1 MRKLFYLVVSI
12 VIFGLII
19 SGCFFHVVPPLG
31 QDGSIDIVKDGVSY
45 KTNLIA
51 GQHTVAGSITVSND
65 DENLFVTYETVDN
78 WLINE
83 THLYVG
89 TTIPTN
95 SAPGKFPYKHEELGG
110 ITTDTYVIP
119 MEDLGVVPCDI
130 IYIAAHAELVK
141 GETEETGWAEG
152 VKIRPGKNWAM
163 YFEYITLPCG
173 SEIPEPIISVF
184 QEIDLTLG
192 GVIEVT
198 DPQSPIEGV
207 KLKIL
212 PISANKAKKF
222 IAKIS
227 IGFLDDV
234 SFAELPDYQGFLK
247 PPVVVQ
253 SDILFENNCIL
264 EIPYNEHE
272 LSNAGVDESKKVN
285 LYQFNQVSSNWEKLE
300 TENKRGLFE
309 IISYPFKSDDI
320 NKPLACTVLNSEPP
334 ADLGHPQPGDLLYKL
349 GSIFPWEDKPNG
361 WRPGHVGIY
370 VGELTYDDDGNPQTP
385 PKPYNVIEALWDG
398 VKRNY
403 YNPISDFSGSASYM
417 GARQPESGVLTS
429 ELREMIVNHV
439 KAMIDR
445 PYSKIQLTGFFAGLA
460 KGNLVKG
467 TDIFGSYSCVG
478 LAEWAYEVAGVN
490 GRQGL
495 VSDEDEGNSIL
506 CTWPFCV
513 LSVADQYHNTDPA
526 QGFIVSGKVID
537 NFNQEISDV
546 NLYFDLV
553 TYYDNYVPFDSFEV
567 TTDSDGKW
575 SSGKLGREWKVTPQ
589 KDGYT
594 FEPSTIKVKED
605 ANDIDFTGTFITGSQ
620 YPIQWSTAESNGWA
634 NPLGEG
640 EELITSTAY
649 DYDSSIYLNNH
660 PGKRHMGIDIIS
672 ELDENVYSIAYGT
685 IVKLTRDY
693 SAISNQSVV
702 IVKHTNSNN
711 EIFFAIYGH
720 VLAREDLGVNSKLE
734 AGEKIGVV
742 KKSGS
747 PCHLH
752 FGVNISSEFI
762 DNLLAGNCGW
772 GLISESDNPSY
783 YGWVD
788 PMDYLNTHQTEAG
801 VSNVV
806 AVYWTDH
813 YPSNSQNIEQQIN
826 VFWDPYPEA
835 SGYKVYRSING
846 VTEAEPIYNGPGE
859 LIYDKNVV
867 QWHDLSNIEV
877 GNSYSYYVTAYG
889 DSWETAP
896 SQETGTINTF
906 LPPIYLGSP
915 SDGETINNST
925 PTFEWSPVGANPGG
939 SINSGITELWVKDL
953 TDDKVTWDILFND
966 MTTSNATYNQDGQ
979 ASPLILGHSYAWEV
993 TSYGSVDDME
1003 VAISQSEYWEFIYG
1017 TSIAPVHNLNKD
1029 TYYDTIQAA
1038 LDDANTNNTIEVADG
1053 TYDES
1058 IAFPS
1063 DKVIILQ
1070 SVNGASSTTIRGDNN
1085 GLPTITFGDSLE
1097 GTTLEDFTIT
1107 HADGLIGRGIYIGR
1121 GYLNIENCNIS
1132 GNSYHH
1138 AGGGIYNSSGGVLTI
1153 TESTISDNFSVNQ
1166 HGSMSGA
1173 GIYNAGILTITG
1185 STISGNHA
1193 SGGGG
1198 YTYYGAS
1205 GGGISNGGILTI
1217 TGSTISGNYAGGE
1230 GGASGGGISNGGTL
1244 TISESTI
1251 SSNYAQ
1257 SMYGTYGGGISNG
1270 SSTYNI
1276 LTITASTIFDNHADY
1291 GGGIYLS
1298 SETNVTIG
1306 GNSDTDLDNF
1316 NNFTDNYKS
1325 GSAPSADQHICA
1337 SSGDY
1342 HTNYPNNYFDPGP

>member
-19 SGCFFHVVPPLG
+19 SGCIFHVVPPLG
-31 QDGSIDIVKDGVSY
+31 QDGSIGLVKDAVSY

-51 GQHTVAGSITVSND
+51 GQHTVAGFITVSND
-65 DENLFVTYETVDN
+65 GKNLYITYETEDS

-83 THLYVG
+83 THLYVD
-89 TTIPTN
+89 TIIPTN
-95 SAPGKFPYKHEELGG
+95 SAPGKFPYKHEELGWV
-110 ITTDTYVIP
+110 TTDTYEIP
-119 MEDLGVVPCDI
+119 LEDLGVVPCDI
-130 IYIAAHAELVK
+130 VYIAAHAELIK
-141 GETEETGWAEG
+141 NKKKAGSWAEG

-163 YFEYITLPCG
+163 YFNYQIWPCG
-173 SEIPEPIISVF
+173 SEIPELTETLS
-184 QEIDLTLG
+184 QEIDLSMG
-192 GVIEVT
+192 GTIEV
-198 DPQSPIEGV
+198 DNPESLINGV
-207 KLKIL
+207 KLTIPSIPSKKDRKKIIANIT
-212 PISANKAKKF
+212 ISYIDNPC
-222 IAKIS
+222 S
-227 IGFLDDV
+227 LQ
-234 SFAELPDYQGFLK
+234 LPDNRGYLL
-247 PPVVVQ
+247 PPLVIN
-253 SDILFENNCIL
+253 SDILFDTECIL
-264 EIPYNEHE
+264 EIPYTKED
-272 LSNAGVDESKKVN
+272 LSNKG
-285 LYQFNQVSSNWEKLE
+285 LSSNEDIKIFHYNYNSSSWEE
-300 TENKRGLFE
+300 VPINKRNSRAE
-309 IISYPFKSDDI
+309 IDFDYMQEFTIKIDDI
-320 NKPLACTVLNSEPP
+320 NETYACSTPSIFFTVDP
-334 ADLGHPQPGDLLYKL
+334 GFPQPGDLLYRRSNFLIIK
-349 GSIFPWEDKPNG
+349 DK
-361 WRPGHVGIY
+361 WIPGHVGIY
-370 VGELTYDDDGNPQTP
+370 VGEQFGDHDNNPSTP
-385 PKPYNVIEALWDG
+385 DKEYNVIEALG
-398 VKRNY
+398 VFTFYPFKIEGKVEANY
-403 YNPISDFSGSASYM
+403 YNPISEFAGEFETTYM
-417 GARQPESGVLTS
+417 GAVQPGTGALTS
-429 ELREMIVNHV
+429 DDRKKILEYLELGRDGKGVIG
-439 KAMIDR
+439 K
-445 PYSKIQLTGFFAGLA
+445 PYAGDGTKLAIYGLA
-460 KGNLVKG
+460 RGDYVKG
-467 TDIFGSYSCVG
+467 MFGDYNCVG
-478 LAEWAYEVAGVN
+478 LAEAAYEAAGIN
-490 GRQGL
+490 L
-495 VSDEDEGNSIL
+495 VSDQDEGNNASDISARAIF
-506 CTWPFCV
+506 WPIE
-513 LSVADQYHNTDPA
+513 QYRKTAPA
-526 QGFIVSGKVID
+526 EGYTVSGQVTD
-537 NFNQEISDV
+537 SQGNEIPGV
-546 NLYFDLV
+546 TINLKLV
-553 TYYDNYVPFDSFEV
+553 SLNDYDPDPIKI
-567 TTDSDGKW
+567 TTDSDGNW
-575 SSGKLGREWKVTPQ
+575 SSGKLGREWNVTPQ

-594 FEPSTIKVKED
+594 FEPSTIKVKEN
-605 ANDIDFTGTFITGSQ
+605 ASDINFTGTFMTGYR
-620 YPIQWSTAESNGWA
+620 YPIPWSTAESNGWA

-693 SAISNQSVV
+693 SATSNQSVV

-711 EIFFAIYGH
+711 ENFFAIYGH
-720 VLAREDLGVNSKLE
+720 VLARSDLELNSELDS
-734 AGEKIGVV
+734 GETIGVV
-742 KKSGS
+742 KESGS

-772 GLISESDNPSY
+772 GLISESDDPAD
-783 YGWVD
+783 YGWVE
-788 PMDYLNTHQTEAG
+788 PIDYLNTHQTEAV

-813 YPSNSQNIEQQIN
+813 YPSNSQNIEHLIN

-835 SGYKVYRSING
+835 SGYKVY
-846 VTEAEPIYNGPGE
+846 
-859 LIYDKNVV
+859 NVV
-867 QWHDLSNIEV
+867 QWHDYTNIVV
-877 GNSYSYYVTAYG
+877 GNTYSYYVTAYG
-889 DSWETAP
+889 DGWETAP
-896 SQETGTINTF
+896 SQETGTINSF
-906 LPPIYLGSP
+906 LPPIYLVSP
-915 SDGETINNST
+915 SDGGTINSST
-925 PTFEWSPVGANPGG
+925 PTFVWSPVGASPGG
-939 SINSGITELWVKDL
+939 SINFGTTELWVKDL
-953 TDDKVTWDILFND
+953 TDDKVTWDISFND
-966 MTTSNATYNQDGQ
+966 MTTFNATYNQDGQ
-979 ASPLILGHSYAWEV
+979 ASPLISGNSYAWEV
-993 TSYGSVDDME
+993 TSYGSVDNME
-1003 VAISQSEYWEFIYG
+1003 VAISQSEYWEFTYG
-1017 TSIAPVHNLNKD
+1017 TVTGGPVHNLTKD

-1038 LDDANTNNTIEVADG
+1038 LDDADNLGGDTIEVADG

-1058 IAFPS
+1058 ITFPS

-1070 SVNGASSTTIRGDNN
+1070 SVNGASSTTIKGDNN

-1121 GYLNIENCNIS
+1121 GYLNIENCNIF

-1276 LTITASTIFDNHADY
+1276 LTITASTISDNHADY

-1325 GSAPSADQHICA
+1325 GSAPSADQHICD
-1337 SSGDY
+1337 SNGDC
-1342 HTNYPNNYFDPGP
+1342 HTYYPNNYFDPGP